1 MRTTYF
7 RVEGGG
13 SGTETS
19 QNRIIVNPDG
29 SVTINSGCSGQ
40 LCVSTNGSSHAYYYL
55 TNKRP
60 DGTVIVFEING
71 ALHKQIMEA
80 AIPQRPI
87 PGVPG
92 DPNAPKK
99 VDPGKGEPSVSLE
112 LPKVWDRLI
121 EQNSSKARVVTK
133 EEFMNEFGK

>member
-7 RVEGGG
+7 RVESGG
-13 SGTETS
+13 SGNETS

-55 TNKRP
+55 TNKMP
-60 DGTVIVFEING
+60 DGMVIVFEING
-71 ALHKQIMEA
+71 VLYKQIMDA

-99 VDPGKGEPSVSLE
+99 
-112 LPKVWDRLI
+112 
-121 EQNSSKARVVTK
+121 
-133 EEFMNEFGK
+133 